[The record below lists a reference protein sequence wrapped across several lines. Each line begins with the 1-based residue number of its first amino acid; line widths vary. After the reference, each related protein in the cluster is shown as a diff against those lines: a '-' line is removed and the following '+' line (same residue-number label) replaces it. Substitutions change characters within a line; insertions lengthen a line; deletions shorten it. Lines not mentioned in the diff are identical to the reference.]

1 MDKWVQS
8 QLEIEEAP
16 AKKKEKKQAIEKNI
30 TLT

>member
-1 MDKWVQS
+1 MDKWAQS

-16 AKKKEKKQAIEKNI
+16 AKKKRAIEKNI